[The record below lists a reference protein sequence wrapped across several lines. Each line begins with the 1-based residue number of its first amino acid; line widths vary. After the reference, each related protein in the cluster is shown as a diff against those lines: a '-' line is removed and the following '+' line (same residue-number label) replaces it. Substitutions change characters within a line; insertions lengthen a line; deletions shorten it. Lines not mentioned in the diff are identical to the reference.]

1 MVIVEPEERVV
12 RHYRRTSWLS
22 SVPLL
27 AFVVMAYVAF
37 ASGGA
42 DFALTRFT
50 VAMPSGGE
58 WQISLG
64 DMMLAFSLFVLF
76 FEILKSTRTG
86 GNSVVD
92 HALSMIVFV
101 VCLILFLIWP
111 PAGTSL
117 FFLIMLTTLIDV
129 IAGFSVTIRS
139 ARRDYSVGSDTLELH
154 TRFAKKGPG
163 DAPRGSLRQERELT
177 FSSSRRLHRSRRYRR
192 RHSLD
197 RKSR

>member
-27 AFVVMAYVAF
+27 AFVVIAYVAF
-37 ASGGA
+37 AAGGA
-42 DFALTRFT
+42 DFTLTRFT
-50 VAMPSGGE
+50 VPMPSGAV
-58 WQISLG
+58 WNISLG

-76 FEILKSTRTG
+76 FEVLKSTRTG

-92 HALSMIVFV
+92 HALSMMVFV
-101 VCLILFLIWP
+101 ACLILFLVWP

-117 FFLIMLTTLIDV
+117 FFLIMLTTLVDV

-139 ARRDYSVGSDTLELH
+139 ARRDYSVGGEN
-154 TRFAKKGPG
+154 
-163 DAPRGSLRQERELT
+163 
-177 FSSSRRLHRSRRYRR
+177 
-192 RHSLD
+192 
-197 RKSR
+197 

>member
-27 AFVVMAYVAF
+27 AFVVIAYVAF
-37 ASGGA
+37 AAGGA
-42 DFALTRFT
+42 DFTLTRFT
-50 VAMPSGGE
+50 VPMPSGAV
-58 WQISLG
+58 WNISLG

-76 FEILKSTRTG
+76 FEVLKSTRTG

-92 HALSMIVFV
+92 HALSMMVFV
-101 VCLILFLIWP
+101 ACLILFLVWP

-117 FFLIMLTTLIDV
+117 FFLIMLTTLVDV

-139 ARRDYSVGSDTLELH
+139 ARRDYSVGSEN
-154 TRFAKKGPG
+154 
-163 DAPRGSLRQERELT
+163 
-177 FSSSRRLHRSRRYRR
+177 
-192 RHSLD
+192 
-197 RKSR
+197 

>member
-12 RHYRRTSWLS
+12 RHRRASWLS
-22 SVPLL
+22 AVPLL
-27 AFVVMAYVAF
+27 AFVVMAYVAL

-42 DFALTRFT
+42 DFAQERFK
-50 VAMPSGGE
+50 VSMPSGGE

-139 ARRDYSVGSDTLELH
+139 ARRDYSVGSDT
-154 TRFAKKGPG
+154 
-163 DAPRGSLRQERELT
+163 
-177 FSSSRRLHRSRRYRR
+177 
-192 RHSLD
+192 
-197 RKSR
+197 

>member
-27 AFVVMAYVAF
+27 AFVVIAYVAF

-42 DFALTRFT
+42 DFTLTRFT
-50 VAMPSGGE
+50 VPMPSGAV
-58 WQISLG
+58 WNISLG

-76 FEILKSTRTG
+76 FEVLKSTRTG

-92 HALSMIVFV
+92 HALSMMVFV
-101 VCLILFLIWP
+101 ACLILFLVWP
-111 PAGTSL
+111 LAGTSL
-117 FFLIMLTTLIDV
+117 FFLIMLTTLVDV

-139 ARRDYSVGSDTLELH
+139 ARRDYSVGGEN
-154 TRFAKKGPG
+154 
-163 DAPRGSLRQERELT
+163 
-177 FSSSRRLHRSRRYRR
+177 
-192 RHSLD
+192 
-197 RKSR
+197 